1 MSSEYKAS
9 LLSYRTAMSLAK
21 GMLSREIISEEE
33 YRKIDKIM
41 TKKYGVSSS
50 TIYR

>member
-1 MSSEYKAS
+1 MSKDINERII
-9 LLSYRTAMSLAK
+9 SYRMAMSLAK
-21 GMLSREIISEEE
+21 SMQSRGIISAEE
-33 YRKIDKIM
+33 YHKIDTIM